1 MPVPGDG
8 RYEWNGFRANE
19 ELPRSYNPQ
28 QGWFATA
35 NQMNLPAGYPAE
47 HKIGFEWTHPSRFLR
62 LQEVLSRNDKLTL
75 ADAMALQND
84 DSSIVDRRLVAL
96 LRPLQAADPEV
107 ARALQLVRDWD
118 GRVAE
123 DSAAAAVVE
132 VWLSKHLS
140 KAVTSKATP
149 AAAQPILATV
159 DIAAITE
166 LLERPDA
173 SLGAEP
179 AKARDAILLES
190 FAAAVGEVGQ
200 LLGTD
205 LCLGPLA
212 DPATKAQL
220 SVGRLAMG
228 GSAYSPRAATYRPSD
243 FRVTAGA
250 SFRMVLDVGNWD
262 QSVTINTPGQSGNPY
277 SPHYRDLAPLWA
289 SGTYVP
295 LLYSRGAVERA
306 ASEVIDL
313 KPRS

>member
-1 MPVPGDG
+1 M
-8 RYEWNGFRANE
+8 
-19 ELPRSYNPQ
+19 
-28 QGWFATA
+28 
-35 NQMNLPAGYPAE
+35 
-47 HKIGFEWTHPSRFLR
+47 
-62 LQEVLSRNDKLTL
+62 TL

-205 LCLGPLA
+205 LSGWAWGKLHHAQFDHALGPLA

-289 SGTYVP
+289 SGDLRSVA
-295 LLYSRGAVERA
+295 LLQRSRRTRGQRGDRPQTAELMRPWVRGIRPASPADAVG
-306 ASEVIDL
+306 VGD
-313 KPRS
+313 